1 MAFPDLAVN
10 AIYTILCLVPGFI
23 SLRTVTYL
31 TDLDPD
37 LTEFEKSTWSFVA
50 SGVSLSVTYFL
61 YVAWMNVVS
70 GEFVLVRSL
79 DITWVELVAAYPLLL
94 IVAVAV
100 GLVSAGLFARGL
112 EAPTTTASETER

>member
-50 SGVSLSVTYFL
+50 SGISLSVTYFL

-112 EAPTTTASETER
+112 EAPTTTAPETER